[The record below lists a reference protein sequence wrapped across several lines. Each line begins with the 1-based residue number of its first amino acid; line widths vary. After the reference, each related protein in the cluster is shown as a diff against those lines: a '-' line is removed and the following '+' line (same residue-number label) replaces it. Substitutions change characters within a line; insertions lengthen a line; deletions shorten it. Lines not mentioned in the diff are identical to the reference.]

1 MRKKR
6 SQKKNNKTFW
16 MYGIEY
22 DRKLYNQFIP
32 EVEKILKD
40 QVRQRNINYKVKI
53 LNSNKGKYWDSNPIN
68 PKSQNEF
75 IYKFF
80 DKKDPK
86 GLEGIWNWS
95 NWGTIGLVKEK
106 NYYQIYYL
114 SITAKNPW
122 KRQKGLIETFISD
135 VTPSN
140 EESIDYHLCN
150 GTKGGALLKTPRSN
164 RLKCVVKGVYIVPH
178 EGGGY
183 SFAHEEQ
190 IQTAT
195 IINHKLINIRQSWGD
210 ETSQMEKIWPE
221 IVGDTIESKDNQ
233 QGSSGTGFFID
244 KEGHILTNY
253 HVVQPNEKNCKIIFR
268 NKNISAKVIAKDAKL
283 DLALLKVKI
292 KNKYFVKFSK
302 KPIKKLQS
310 IIVAGFPGGK
320 ELSDD
325 LKFTSGIISSL
336 KGYQDNSSQIQ
347 IDAAINFGNSGGPI
361 VESTNGELVAVAVSM
376 LRNEVVEGIN
386 FGIKVTQVK
395 DFLSSNKIK
404 VEKISAKH
412 KSASIDKILEE
423 STVYIFC

>member
-6 SQKKNNKTFW
+6 TRKKSDKTFW

-22 DRKLYNQFIP
+22 SRKLYNQFVP
-32 EVEKILKD
+32 ELEKHLKNHAL
-40 QVRQRNINYKVKI
+40 QNNINYKVKI
-53 LNSNKGKYWDSNPIN
+53 LRTNKGKYWDSNPIH

-75 IYKFF
+75 IFKFF

-95 NWGTIGLVKEK
+95 DWGTIGLVKEK
-106 NYYQIYYL
+106 SCYQIYYL
-114 SITAKNPW
+114 TVTKKNPW
-122 KRQKGLIETFISD
+122 KRQKGLFDALISEF
-135 VTPSN
+135 TPA
-140 EESIDYHLCN
+140 EEDKIDYHLCN
-150 GTKGGALLKTPRSN
+150 GTKGGALLKTSKN
-164 RLKCVVKGVYIVPH
+164 NKLKCVVKGVYIAPH
-178 EGGGY
+178 EEGGY

-195 IINHKLINIRQSWGD
+195 IENNKLINLRANFGD
-210 ETSQMEKIWPE
+210 NISQMIKVWPE
-221 IVGDTIESKDNQ
+221 VSTDTIRNNEST
-233 QGSSGTGFFID
+233 QGSSGSGFFID
-244 KEGHILTNY
+244 KEGHLLTNY
-253 HVVQPNEKNCKIIFR
+253 HVVQPNEKNCKIIFK
-268 NKNISAKVIAKDAKL
+268 NKNIPAKVIAKDASL
-283 DLALLKVKI
+283 DLALLKVNL
-292 KNKYFVKFSK
+292 KNKYFIKFSK
-302 KPIKKLQS
+302 KPLKKLQS

-361 VESTNGELVAVAVSM
+361 VSSAKAELVAVAVSM

-404 VEKISAKH
+404 VEKIQANH
-412 KSASIDKILEE
+412 KSASVDKILEE
-423 STVYIFC
+423 STVYVFC